1 MSALVID
8 AHPNPDSLISALA
21 AAYASAHD
29 DARLLALRDLEF
41 DVHMRY
47 GYTKRMQIEPDLA
60 DARQAIRDADHI
72 VIATPVWWRSVPALL
87 KGFLDRALLPQEDYR
102 YKGQLPEGLLKRAN
116 RPHHRNLRHSP
127 VARPAAAR
135 HPPDSASRRHTRALR
150 HQACA
155 DAQIRSRPHVDCRTA
170 PAVAADRC
178 RRCRRRQ
185 PPLS

>member
-87 KGFLDRALLPQEDYR
+87 KGGLDRALLPQEDYR
-102 YKGQLPEGLLKRAN
+102 Y
-116 RPHHRNLRHSP
+116 
-127 VARPAAAR
+127 
-135 HPPDSASRRHTRALR
+135 
-150 HQACA
+150 
-155 DAQIRSRPHVDCRTA
+155 
-170 PAVAADRC
+170 
-178 RRCRRRQ
+178 
-185 PPLS
+185 